1 MALFPKEGTNLQ
13 PRQNIQSPK
22 KKKAIFHP
30 IDFLSPPTA
39 IRYFHLG
46 QTHLALTFSPQH
58 EDGETTTGRPGFFR
72 ENSKHATKE
81 WVENMGFCWQM
92 KLKGS
97 SLLIYFGT
105 SLYKEKV
112 QRMGL
117 PKKTRHNRKCEVA
130 LVGNTKLSKTN
141 Y

>member
-13 PRQNIQSPK
+13 PRQTIQSPK

-58 EDGETTTGRPGFFR
+58 EDGETTTGTPGLF
-72 ENSKHATKE
+72 
-81 WVENMGFCWQM
+81 
-92 KLKGS
+92 
-97 SLLIYFGT
+97 
-105 SLYKEKV
+105 
-112 QRMGL
+112 QRMGGKHGFL
-117 PKKTRHNRKCEVA
+117 LANEAEGIQFIDLLVENLCKQGKGTKDGPPPKKQDT
-130 LVGNTKLSKTN
+130 TKSVKSHLLATLKIAKLITD
-141 Y
+141 